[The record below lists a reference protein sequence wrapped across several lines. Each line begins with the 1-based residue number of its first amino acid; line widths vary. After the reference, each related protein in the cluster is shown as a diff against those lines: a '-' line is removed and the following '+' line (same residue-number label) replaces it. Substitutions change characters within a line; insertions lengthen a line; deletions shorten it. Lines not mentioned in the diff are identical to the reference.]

1 MYQNKKEGILRMK
14 VEKADINSIDLLE
27 YDYTLPEERIAQYPL
42 DERDMSQL
50 LIFKGEKISKDVFR
64 RIDDYL
70 PPGTLLVFNNTQV
83 IRARL
88 IFRKKTGAE
97 IEILCLEP
105 HLPSEYEPSFRS
117 LNPVEWICIV
127 GNLKKWKDGIISAPF
142 MFKEK
147 RHTFSA
153 EKLSLVGDK
162 CRVRFSWNCKE
173 LSFGDIIEKLGHVP
187 LPPYI
192 NRKDEV
198 GDVNRYQTV
207 YSRIKG
213 SVAAPTA
220 GLHFTDLVIKNL
232 KDRGIK
238 MAEIT
243 LHVGA
248 GTFQPIKSKTI
259 SDHSMHGEHFS
270 VTKEIIE
277 LLIANQGSI
286 IAVGTT
292 SVRTLESLYWLG
304 VKVFNNPLNYGSGL
318 SLGQWESYNLYSDL
332 SVKESMDALLVH
344 LYTSKM
350 SSINATT
357 SMMIV
362 PGYDFRMI
370 NGIITNFH
378 QPKSTLLLLISAW
391 IGKQWHDIYKFA
403 LENKFRFL
411 SYGDSSILLK

>member
-1 MYQNKKEGILRMK
+1 MK
-14 VEKADINSIDLLE
+14 VDKESINNIDLRE
-27 YDYTLPEERIAQYPL
+27 FDYTLPEERIAQYPL

-50 LIFKGEKISKDVFR
+50 LIYKGEKISKDIFR

-70 PPGTLLVFNNTQV
+70 PTGSLLVFNNTQV

-97 IEILCLEP
+97 IEIFCLEP

-127 GNLKKWKDGIISAPF
+127 GNLKKWKDGLISVPF
-142 MFKEK
+142 NNKDK
-147 RHTFSA
+147 RYTFSA
-153 EKLSLVGDK
+153 EKLSLDGDK
-162 CRVRFSWNCKE
+162 CRVRFSWNCQG
-173 LSFGDIIEKLGHVP
+173 LTFGDLIEKLGHVP

-192 NRKDEV
+192 NREDEV
-198 GDVNRYQTV
+198 VDTIRYQTV
-207 YSRIKG
+207 YSSIKG

-220 GLHFTDLVIKNL
+220 GLHFTTRVINNL
-232 KDRGIK
+232 KDRGHK
-238 MAEIT
+238 TAEIT

-259 SDHSMHGEHFS
+259 SDHKMHCEHFS

-277 LLIANQGSI
+277 LLLTNQGKI
-286 IAVGTT
+286 IAIGTT

-304 VKVFNNPLNYGSGL
+304 VKLFNNPLNYGSSL
-318 SLGQWESYNLYSDL
+318 SLGQWEPYNLNSNL
-332 SVKESMDALLVH
+332 SVKESMNALLVY
-344 LYTSKM
+344 LSSSKM
-350 SSINATT
+350 SSFSATT
-357 SMMIV
+357 SIMIV

-370 NGIITNFH
+370 NGLITNFH

-391 IGKQWHDIYKFA
+391 IGKQWNDIYKFA

-411 SYGDSSILLK
+411 SYGDSSILLKQ